1 MGVLEKL
8 KIVALA
14 PKVKGTVEQ
23 ERRKQ
28 LAEQLTEQLKLAE
41 AALGGDQY
49 LRTKA
54 TWVTDAEGNRVRMQ
68 RPVKLRQWWTV
79 GTAGTVQFGVR
90 YGAVPVQLQQGKTA
104 VEVAKLGDLP
114 AMINMLRQAVE
125 AGELDAAVAAAMGSR
140 SAKLS
145 KAAVAKA

>member
-1 MGVLEKL
+1 M
-8 KIVALA
+8 
-14 PKVKGTVEQ
+14 
-23 ERRKQ
+23 
-28 LAEQLTEQLKLAE
+28 
-41 AALGGDQY
+41 AALGGDQC
-49 LRTKA
+49 LRTKSI
-54 TWVTDAEGNRVRMQ
+54 WVTDAGGNRVRVQ
-68 RPVKLRQWWTV
+68 RPVKLLQWWTV

-90 YGAVPVQLQQGKTA
+90 YGAVPVHLQQGKTA

-114 AMINMLRQAVE
+114 AVINMLRQAVE